1 MRDLTISLIQTTQFW
16 EDKSKN
22 IANISAMMR
31 ENFSSDLIILP
42 EMFNTAFSMDA
53 RNLAESIDLSPSIN
67 QLKIW
72 AKQKNAAIYT
82 SMMVKEGEQF
92 FNRGVFIYPKGE
104 FVYYDKRNLFS
115 FGGEGAVFSPGKK
128 EKIVDY
134 LGWKINLQVCF
145 DLRFPACS
153 ANNTDKE
160 GNAKY
165 DLLLYVANWPEKR
178 IGHWEKLLCAR
189 AIENQAYV
197 AGLNRVGVDGNGLNY
212 NGQSVV
218 NDYNGLPILSFEKNE
233 NAARSTTLNARS
245 LQAFRKELPFLNDF

>member
-22 IANISAMMR
+22 IANISAIMM
-31 ENFSSDLIILP
+31 ENFSSDLILLP

-53 RNLAESIDLSPSIN
+53 RNLAEPIDLSPSLN

-82 SMMVKEGEQF
+82 SMMVKDGEQF
-92 FNRGVFIYPKGE
+92 FNRGVFIYPNGE
-104 FVYYDKRNLFS
+104 FSYYDKRNLFAL
-115 FGGEGAVFSPGKK
+115 GGEGDVFSPGKE
-128 EKIVDY
+128 EKIIDY

-145 DLRFPACS
+145 DLRFPSCS
-153 ANNTDKE
+153 ANNMDKE
-160 GNAKY
+160 GKAKY

-178 IGHWEKLLCAR
+178 IAHWEKLLVAR

-233 NAARSTTLNARS
+233 NAVRSNTLSATS

>member
-22 IANISAMMR
+22 IANISAIMM
-31 ENFSSDLIILP
+31 ENFSSDLILLP

-53 RNLAESIDLSPSIN
+53 RNLAEPIDLSPSLN

-82 SMMVKEGEQF
+82 SMMVKDGEQF
-92 FNRGVFIYPKGE
+92 FNRGVFIYPNGE
-104 FVYYDKRNLFS
+104 FSYYDKRNLFAL
-115 FGGEGAVFSPGKK
+115 GGEGDVFSPGKE
-128 EKIVDY
+128 EKIIDY

-145 DLRFPACS
+145 DLRFPSCS
-153 ANNTDKE
+153 ANNMDKE
-160 GNAKY
+160 GKAKY

-178 IGHWEKLLCAR
+178 IAHWEKLLVAR

-233 NAARSTTLNARS
+233 NAVRSTTLSATS

>member
-22 IANISAMMR
+22 IANISAIMM
-31 ENFSSDLIILP
+31 ENFSSDLILLP

-53 RNLAESIDLSPSIN
+53 RNLAEPIDLSPSLN

-82 SMMVKEGEQF
+82 SMMVKDGEQF
-92 FNRGVFIYPKGE
+92 FNRGVFIYPNGE
-104 FVYYDKRNLFS
+104 FSYYDKRNLFAL
-115 FGGEGAVFSPGKK
+115 GGEGDVFSPGKE
-128 EKIVDY
+128 EKIIDY

-145 DLRFPACS
+145 DLRFPSCS
-153 ANNTDKE
+153 ANNMDKE
-160 GNAKY
+160 GKAKY

-178 IGHWEKLLCAR
+178 IAHWEKLLVAR

-197 AGLNRVGVDGNGLNY
+197 AGLNRVGVDGNGINY
-212 NGQSVV
+212 IGQSVV

-233 NAARSTTLNARS
+233 NAVRSTTLSATS

>member
-16 EDKSKN
+16 EEKSKN
-22 IANISAMMR
+22 IANVSALMN
-31 ENFSSDLIILP
+31 ENFSTDLILLP
-42 EMFNTAFSMDA
+42 EMFNTSFSMDA
-53 RNLAESIDLSPSIN
+53 LNLAESPENSTSLN

-82 SMMVKEGEQF
+82 SMMVKDGEQF
-92 FNRGVFIYPKGE
+92 FNRGFFIYPNGE
-104 FVYYDKRNLFS
+104 ISYYDKRNLFAL
-115 FGGEGAVFSPGKK
+115 GGEGAIFSPGKE
-128 EKIVDY
+128 EKTVDY
-134 LGWKINLQVCF
+134 LGWKINLQICF

-153 ANNTDKE
+153 ANKIDKE

-178 IGHWEKLLCAR
+178 IGHWEKLLSAR

-197 AGLNRVGVDGNGLNY
+197 AGLNRVGVDGNGINY

-233 NAARSTTLNARS
+233 IALRSTILNATELKS
-245 LQAFRKELPFLNDF
+245 FRKELPFLNDF

>member
-22 IANISAMMR
+22 IANISAIMS
-31 ENFSSDLIILP
+31 ENFSSDLILLP

-53 RNLAESIDLSPSIN
+53 KNLAESIDLSPSLN

-72 AKQKNAAIYT
+72 AKQKHTAIYT
-82 SMMVKEGEQF
+82 SMMVKDGEQF
-92 FNRGVFIYPKGE
+92 FNRGFFIYPNGE
-104 FVYYDKRNLFS
+104 FMHYDKRNLFAL
-115 FGGEGAVFSPGKK
+115 GGEGDVFSPGKE
-128 EKIVDY
+128 EKIIDY

-145 DLRFPACS
+145 DLRFPSCS
-153 ANNTDKE
+153 ANNMDKE
-160 GNAKY
+160 GKAKY

-178 IGHWEKLLCAR
+178 IAHWEKLLVAR
-189 AIENQAYV
+189 AIENQSYV

-233 NAARSTTLNARS
+233 NAVRSTTLSATS
-245 LQAFRKELPFLNDF
+245 LQAFRQELPFLNDF

>member
-22 IANISAMMR
+22 IANISAIMM
-31 ENFSSDLIILP
+31 ENFSSDLILLP

-53 RNLAESIDLSPSIN
+53 RNLAEPIDLSPSLN

-82 SMMVKEGEQF
+82 SMMVKDGEQF
-92 FNRGVFIYPKGE
+92 FNRGVFIYPNGE
-104 FVYYDKRNLFS
+104 FSYYDKRNLFAL
-115 FGGEGAVFSPGKK
+115 GGEGDVFSPGKE
-128 EKIVDY
+128 EKIIDY

-145 DLRFPACS
+145 DLRFPSCS
-153 ANNTDKE
+153 ANNMDKE
-160 GNAKY
+160 GKAKY

-178 IGHWEKLLCAR
+178 IAHWEKLLVAR

-233 NAARSTTLNARS
+233 NAVRSTTLSATS
-245 LQAFRKELPFLNDF
+245 LQVFRKELPFLNDF

>member
-22 IANISAMMR
+22 IANISAIMR
-31 ENFSSDLIILP
+31 ENFSSDLILLP

-53 RNLAESIDLSPSIN
+53 ENLAESIDLSPSLN

-72 AKQKNAAIYT
+72 AKQKNTAIYT
-82 SMMVKEGEQF
+82 SLMFKDGEQF
-92 FNRGVFIYPKGE
+92 FNRGFFIYPNGE
-104 FVYYDKRNLFS
+104 FMHYDKRNLFAL
-115 FGGEGAVFSPGKK
+115 GGEGDVFSPGKE
-128 EKIVDY
+128 EKIIDY

-145 DLRFPACS
+145 DLRFPSCS
-153 ANNTDKE
+153 ANNMDKE
-160 GNAKY
+160 GKAKY

-178 IGHWEKLLCAR
+178 IAHWEKLLVAR

-197 AGLNRVGVDGNGLNY
+197 AGLNRVGVDGNGINY
-212 NGQSVV
+212 IGQSVV

-233 NAARSTTLNARS
+233 NAVRSTTLSATS
-245 LQAFRKELPFLNDF
+245 LQVFRKELPFLNDF

>member
-1 MRDLTISLIQTTQFW
+1 MRDLTISLIQITQFW

-22 IANISAMMR
+22 IANISAIMM
-31 ENFSSDLIILP
+31 ENFSTDLILLP

-53 RNLAESIDLSPSIN
+53 RNLAESMALSPSLN

-82 SMMVKEGEQF
+82 SMMVKDGEQF
-92 FNRGVFIYPKGE
+92 FNRGFFIYPNGE
-104 FVYYDKRNLFS
+104 FVHYDKRNLFAY
-115 FGGEGAVFSPGKK
+115 GGEGAVFSPGKE

-145 DLRFPACS
+145 DLRFPTCS
-153 ANNTDKE
+153 ANNMDKE
-160 GNAKY
+160 DKAKY

-178 IGHWEKLLCAR
+178 IAHWEKLLCAR

-245 LQAFRKELPFLNDF
+245 LQAFRKELPFLKDI

>member
-22 IANISAMMR
+22 IANISAIMM
-31 ENFSSDLIILP
+31 ENFYSDLILLP

-53 RNLAESIDLSPSIN
+53 RNLAEPIDFLPSLN

-82 SMMVKEGEQF
+82 SMMVKDGEHF
-92 FNRGVFIYPKGE
+92 FNRGFFIYPNGE
-104 FVYYDKRNLFS
+104 ISYYDKRNLFAL
-115 FGGEGAVFSPGKK
+115 GGEGAIFSPGKE

-134 LGWKINLQVCF
+134 LGWKINLQICF

-153 ANNTDKE
+153 TNSMDKE
-160 GNAKY
+160 GKAKY

-178 IGHWEKLLCAR
+178 IGHWEKLLSAR

-218 NDYNGLPILSFEKNE
+218 NDYNGLPILSFENKE
-233 NAARSTTLNARS
+233 NAVRSTILNATELKS
-245 LQAFRKELPFLNDF
+245 FRKELTFLNDF

>member
-22 IANISAMMR
+22 IANISAIMM
-31 ENFSSDLIILP
+31 ENFSTDLILLP

-53 RNLAESIDLSPSIN
+53 KNLAESIDLSPSLN

-82 SMMVKEGEQF
+82 SMMVKEEGEF
-92 FNRGVFIYPKGE
+92 FNRGFFIYPNGE
-104 FVYYDKRNLFS
+104 ISYYDKRNLFTL
-115 FGGEGAVFSPGKK
+115 GGEASIFSPGKE

-134 LGWKINLQVCF
+134 LGWKINLQICF

-153 ANNTDKE
+153 ANNMDKE

-165 DLLLYVANWPEKR
+165 DLLLNVANWPEKR
-178 IGHWEKLLCAR
+178 IGHWEKLLSAR

-197 AGLNRVGVDGNGLNY
+197 AGLNRVGEDGNSLNY

-218 NDYNGLPILSFEKNE
+218 NDFNGLPILSFEKNE
-233 NAARSTTLNARS
+233 VAVRSTILNATS
-245 LQAFRKELPFLNDF
+245 LRVFRKELPFLNDF

>member
-22 IANISAMMR
+22 ISNVSALMN
-31 ENFSSDLIILP
+31 ENFSTDLILLP
-42 EMFNTAFSMDA
+42 EMFNTSFSMDA
-53 RNLAESIDLSPSIN
+53 LNLAESPENSTSLN

-82 SMMVKEGEQF
+82 SMMIKDGEQF
-92 FNRGVFIYPKGE
+92 FNRGFFIYPNGE
-104 FVYYDKRNLFS
+104 ISYYDKRNLFAL
-115 FGGEGAVFSPGKK
+115 GGEGDVFSPGKE
-128 EKIVDY
+128 EKIIDY

-145 DLRFPACS
+145 DLRFPSCS
-153 ANNTDKE
+153 ANNMDKE
-160 GNAKY
+160 GKAKY

-178 IGHWEKLLCAR
+178 IAHWEKLLVAR

-197 AGLNRVGVDGNGLNY
+197 AGLNRVGVDGNGINY

-218 NDYNGLPILSFEKNE
+218 NDCNGLPILSFEKNE
-233 NAARSTTLNARS
+233 NAVRSTTLSATS
-245 LQAFRKELPFLNDF
+245 LQAFRQELPFLNDF

>member
-16 EDKSKN
+16 EEKSKN
-22 IANISAMMR
+22 IANVSALMN
-31 ENFSSDLIILP
+31 ENFSTDLILLP
-42 EMFNTAFSMDA
+42 EMFNTAFTMDA
-53 RNLAESIDLSPSIN
+53 RNLAESIDLSPSLN

-72 AKQKNAAIYT
+72 SRENDAAIYT
-82 SMMVKEGEQF
+82 SMMFKDGEEF
-92 FNRGVFIYPKGE
+92 FNRGVFIYPNGE
-104 FVYYDKRNLFS
+104 FSYYDKRNLFAL
-115 FGGEGAVFSPGKK
+115 GGEGDVFSPGKE
-128 EKIVDY
+128 EKIIDY

-145 DLRFPACS
+145 DLRFPSCS
-153 ANNTDKE
+153 ANNMDKE
-160 GNAKY
+160 GKAKY

-178 IGHWEKLLCAR
+178 IAHWEKLLVAR

-233 NAARSTTLNARS
+233 NAVRSTTLSATS

>member
-22 IANISAMMR
+22 IANISAIMM
-31 ENFSSDLIILP
+31 ENFSTDLILLP

-53 RNLAESIDLSPSIN
+53 RNLAESMALSPSLN

-72 AKQKNAAIYT
+72 SKQKNAAIYT
-82 SMMVKEGEQF
+82 SMMVKDSEQF
-92 FNRGVFIYPKGE
+92 FNRGFFIYPNGE
-104 FVYYDKRNLFS
+104 FSYYDKRNLFAL
-115 FGGEGAVFSPGKK
+115 GGEGDVFSPGKE
-128 EKIVDY
+128 EKIIDY

-145 DLRFPACS
+145 DLRFPSCS
-153 ANNTDKE
+153 ANNMDKE
-160 GNAKY
+160 GKAKY

-178 IGHWEKLLCAR
+178 IAHWEKLLVAR

-233 NAARSTTLNARS
+233 NAVRSTTLSATS

>member
-16 EDKSKN
+16 EEKSKN
-22 IANISAMMR
+22 IANVSALMN
-31 ENFSSDLIILP
+31 ENFLTDLILLP
-42 EMFNTAFSMDA
+42 EMFNTSFSMDA
-53 RNLAESIDLSPSIN
+53 LNLAESPENSTSLN

-72 AKQKNAAIYT
+72 ANQKNAAIYT
-82 SMMVKEGEQF
+82 SMMIKEEGVF
-92 FNRGVFIYPKGE
+92 FNRGFFIYPNGE
-104 FVYYDKRNLFS
+104 TSYYDKRNLFAL
-115 FGGEGAVFSPGKK
+115 GGEAAVFSPGKE

-134 LGWKINLQVCF
+134 LGWKINLQICF

-153 ANNTDKE
+153 ANKIDKE
-160 GNAKY
+160 GGAKY

-178 IGHWEKLLCAR
+178 IGHWEKLLSAR

-233 NAARSTTLNARS
+233 IAVRSTILNATELKS
-245 LQAFRKELPFLNDF
+245 FRKELPFLNDF

>member
-22 IANISAMMR
+22 IANISAIMM
-31 ENFSSDLIILP
+31 ENFSSDLILLP

-53 RNLAESIDLSPSIN
+53 RNLAEPIDLSPSLN

-82 SMMVKEGEQF
+82 SMMVKDSEQF
-92 FNRGVFIYPKGE
+92 FNRGFFIYPNGE
-104 FVYYDKRNLFS
+104 FSYYDKRNLFAL
-115 FGGEGAVFSPGKK
+115 GGEGDVFSPGKE
-128 EKIVDY
+128 EKIIDY

-145 DLRFPACS
+145 DLRFPSCS
-153 ANNTDKE
+153 ANNMDKE
-160 GNAKY
+160 GKAKY

-178 IGHWEKLLCAR
+178 IAHWEKLLVAR

-233 NAARSTTLNARS
+233 NAVRSTTLSATS

>member
-22 IANISAMMR
+22 IANVSAIMM
-31 ENFSSDLIILP
+31 ENFSSDLILLP

-53 RNLAESIDLSPSIN
+53 KNLAESPESSTSLN

-82 SMMVKEGEQF
+82 SMMVKDGEQF
-92 FNRGVFIYPKGE
+92 FNRAVFMYPNGE
-104 FVYYDKRNLFS
+104 FSYYDKRNLFAI
-115 FGGEGAVFSPGKK
+115 GGEGAVFSPGKE

-134 LGWKINLQVCF
+134 LGWKINLQICF
-145 DLRFPACS
+145 DLRFPSCS
-153 ANNTDKE
+153 ANNMDKE
-160 GNAKY
+160 GKAKY

-178 IGHWEKLLCAR
+178 IAHWEKLLVAR

-197 AGLNRVGVDGNGLNY
+197 AGLNRVGVGNGINY

-233 NAARSTTLNARS
+233 NAVRSTTLSATS

>member
-22 IANISAMMR
+22 IANVSAIMM
-31 ENFSSDLIILP
+31 ENFSTDLILLP

-53 RNLAESIDLSPSIN
+53 RNLAESMALSPSLN

-72 AKQKNAAIYT
+72 SKQKNAAIYT
-82 SMMVKEGEQF
+82 SMMVKDGEQF
-92 FNRGVFIYPKGE
+92 FNRGVFIYPNGE
-104 FVYYDKRNLFS
+104 FMHYDKRNLFAL
-115 FGGEGAVFSPGKK
+115 GGEGDVFSPGKE
-128 EKIVDY
+128 EKIIDY

-145 DLRFPACS
+145 DLRFPSCS
-153 ANNTDKE
+153 ANNMDKE
-160 GNAKY
+160 GKAKY

-178 IGHWEKLLCAR
+178 IAHWEKLLVAR

-197 AGLNRVGVDGNGLNY
+197 AGLNRVGVDGNGINY
-212 NGQSVV
+212 IGQSVV

-233 NAARSTTLNARS
+233 NAVRSTTLSATS
-245 LQAFRKELPFLNDF
+245 LQVFRKELPFLNDF

>member
-22 IANISAMMR
+22 IANVSAIMM
-31 ENFSSDLIILP
+31 ENFSTDLILLP

-53 RNLAESIDLSPSIN
+53 KNLAESIDLSPSLN

-72 AKQKNAAIYT
+72 SREKDAAIYT
-82 SMMVKEGEQF
+82 SMMFKDGEEF
-92 FNRGVFIYPKGE
+92 FNRGVFIYPNGE
-104 FVYYDKRNLFS
+104 ISYYDKRNLFAL
-115 FGGEGAVFSPGKK
+115 GGEGAAFSPGKE
-128 EKIVDY
+128 EKIVNY
-134 LGWKINLQVCF
+134 LGWKINLQICF
-145 DLRFPACS
+145 DLRFPSCS
-153 ANNTDKE
+153 ANNMDKE

-178 IGHWEKLLCAR
+178 IGHWEKLLVAR

-218 NDYNGLPILSFEKNE
+218 NDYNGLPILSFENNE
-233 NAARSTTLNARS
+233 NAVRSTTLNATS
-245 LQAFRKELPFLNDF
+245 LQVFRKELPFLKDF

>member
-22 IANISAMMR
+22 IANISAIMM
-31 ENFSSDLIILP
+31 ENFSSDLILLP

-53 RNLAESIDLSPSIN
+53 RNLAEPIDLSPSLN

-82 SMMVKEGEQF
+82 SMMVKDGEQF
-92 FNRGVFIYPKGE
+92 FNRGVFIYPNGE
-104 FVYYDKRNLFS
+104 FSYYDKRNLFAL
-115 FGGEGAVFSPGKK
+115 GGEGDVFSPGKE
-128 EKIVDY
+128 EKIIDY

-145 DLRFPACS
+145 DLRFPSCS
-153 ANNTDKE
+153 ANNMDKE
-160 GNAKY
+160 GKAKY

-178 IGHWEKLLCAR
+178 IAHWEKLLVAR

-233 NAARSTTLNARS
+233 IALRSTILNATELKS
-245 LQAFRKELPFLNDF
+245 FRKELPFLNDF

>member
-22 IANISAMMR
+22 IANISAIMM
-31 ENFSSDLIILP
+31 ENFSSDLILLP

-53 RNLAESIDLSPSIN
+53 RNLAEPIDLSPSLN

-82 SMMVKEGEQF
+82 SMMVKDGEQF
-92 FNRGVFIYPKGE
+92 FNRGVFIYPNGE
-104 FVYYDKRNLFS
+104 FSYYDKRNLFAL
-115 FGGEGAVFSPGKK
+115 GGEGDVFSPGKE
-128 EKIVDY
+128 EKIIDY

-145 DLRFPACS
+145 DLRFPSCS
-153 ANNTDKE
+153 ANNMDKE
-160 GNAKY
+160 GKAKY

-178 IGHWEKLLCAR
+178 IAHWEKLLVAR

-197 AGLNRVGVDGNGLNY
+197 AGLNRVGVDGNGINY
-212 NGQSVV
+212 IGQSVV

-233 NAARSTTLNARS
+233 NAVRSTTLSATS
-245 LQAFRKELPFLNDF
+245 LQVFRKELPFLNDF

>member
-22 IANISAMMR
+22 IANISAIMM
-31 ENFSSDLIILP
+31 EAFSTDLILLP

-53 RNLAESIDLSPSIN
+53 RNLAESMALSPSLN

-72 AKQKNAAIYT
+72 SKQKNAAIYT
-82 SMMVKEGEQF
+82 SMMVKDGEQF
-92 FNRGVFIYPKGE
+92 FNRGVFIYPNGE
-104 FVYYDKRNLFS
+104 FSYYDKRNLFAL
-115 FGGEGAVFSPGKK
+115 GGEGDVFSPGKE
-128 EKIVDY
+128 EKIIDY

-145 DLRFPACS
+145 DLRFPSCS
-153 ANNTDKE
+153 ANNMDKE
-160 GNAKY
+160 GKAKY

-178 IGHWEKLLCAR
+178 IAHWEKLLVAR

-233 NAARSTTLNARS
+233 NAVRSTTLNATS
-245 LQAFRKELPFLNDF
+245 LQVFRKELPFLKDF